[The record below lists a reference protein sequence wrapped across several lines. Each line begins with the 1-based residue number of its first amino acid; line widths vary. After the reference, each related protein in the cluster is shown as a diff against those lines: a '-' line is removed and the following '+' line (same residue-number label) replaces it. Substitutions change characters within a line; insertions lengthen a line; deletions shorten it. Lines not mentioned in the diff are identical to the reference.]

1 MKFYIENHEGKQVFE
16 GTQVEC
22 EAEMNRLVLSG
33 EEGYWRMFDETDHDE
48 AWQEGGLV
56 ELAASQ
62 QGVHW
67 TVAIESLEDSPWA
80 TGVRN
85 SELASPIRNIQ

>member
-62 QGVHW
+62 QSVRSDGAKGFRVINNLLDN
-67 TVAIESLEDSPWA
+67 AALLE
-80 TGVRN
+80 T
-85 SELASPIRNIQ
+85 EH